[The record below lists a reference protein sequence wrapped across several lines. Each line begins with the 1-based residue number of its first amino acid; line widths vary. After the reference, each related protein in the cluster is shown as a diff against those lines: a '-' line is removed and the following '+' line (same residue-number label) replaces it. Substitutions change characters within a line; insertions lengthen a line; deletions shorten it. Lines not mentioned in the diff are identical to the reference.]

1 MKKYYDFLVLG
12 SGLAGLN
19 FSLKVAEKGKVAII
33 TKSELLDTNTSL
45 AQGGIASV
53 TYAPDNYEKHVQD
66 TLIAGDGLCDQEV
79 VRMVVQRAPGEIEQ
93 LVTWGAHFDKKTNG
107 EFDLA
112 REGGHSDFTL

>member
-1 MKKYYDFLVLG
+1 MKKQVLDDYLTTKVMVTSDFHIPFLDMKAYEVMKKYYDFLVLG

-53 TYAPDNYEKHVQD
+53 TYAPDDYEKHVQD
-66 TLIAGDGLCDQEV
+66 TLIAGDGLCLCQ
-79 VRMVVQRAPGEIEQ
+79 
-93 LVTWGAHFDKKTNG
+93 
-107 EFDLA
+107 DLA
-112 REGGHSDFTL
+112 